1 MSLIVR
7 LVGQKTGDGLVEVGN
22 RGAIS
27 NGYVGVSDLG
37 SNERVDV
44 GKSLVGITTSEV
56 TEVPVLLN
64 SGER

>member
-1 MSLIVR
+1 VSLIVR

-22 RGAIS
+22 SGAIS
-27 NGYVGVSDLG
+27 NVNVGVSDLG

-64 SGER
+64 SGE